1 MNYKILIVDDE
12 EANLRLLERLFR
24 SQYTILT
31 AVTGTEALEVLKQ
44 HDIALIISDQRMP
57 VMTGIQF
64 LMRAAEMRPRTVR
77 IILTGYTDVNAL
89 VEAINSGVVYKY
101 VAKPWANE
109 DLQQTVKRGLQHY
122 ETLKSQHNLKQ
133 QNERL
138 HVRLEIARQSIVKVF
153 VGMLSIRDS
162 NAPGHA
168 YRTSNY
174 AVAIGQRFDL
184 APHEIDQLSLSALL
198 HEVLYI
204 SIPNDTLFKATASTE
219 KENLLVKHNLEWGLQ
234 LLASI
239 PDFEE
244 IASVIRYQSNRWDG
258 DGCPEDLSGER
269 IPLQSRI
276 IAVADAYDE
285 MTMPHSL
292 QTSRTREEAITHLQS
307 EAGKKLDP
315 EVVEIFCGLSIGPV
329 RNIKAEG
336 EIGLTQFSSLNQA
349 QVI

>member
-24 SQYTILT
+24 NQYSVLT
-31 AVTGTEALEVLKQ
+31 AVTGTEALEVLRQ

-122 ETLKSQHNLKQ
+122 ETLKAQHNLQQ

-138 HVRLEIARQSIVKVF
+138 HVRLELARQSIVKVF
-153 VGMLSIRDS
+153 VEMLSIRDS
-162 NAPGHA
+162 HAPGHA

-174 AVAIGQRFDL
+174 AVAIGQRL
-184 APHEIDQLSLSALL
+184 SLEPHEVDQLSLSALL

-204 SIPNDTLFKATASTE
+204 SIPNDTLFKATALTE
-219 KENLLVKHNLEWGLQ
+219 KENLLVKPNLEWGLQ

-244 IASVIRYQSNRWDG
+244 IASIIRSQSNRWDG
-258 DGCPEDLSGER
+258 DGCPEGLSGER

-292 QTSRTREEAITHLQS
+292 QPSRTREEAITHLRS
-307 EAGKKLDP
+307 EAGKKFDP
-315 EVVEIFCGLSIGPV
+315 KVVEIFCGLSTV
-329 RNIKAEG
+329 KFVALKLKAE
-336 EIGLTQFSSLNQA
+336 
-349 QVI
+349 